1 MRQLAKIIKVEQIKE
16 HTNANALEIVKVG
29 LWEIVV
35 RKNEFQIGQ
44 NAIMFEIDSM
54 LPLSDERFAFLAGR
68 KDYVVNG
75 ITYARLKTIRLRG
88 VLSQGLLVPADL
100 FEKEIAE
107 FQKEDNTL
115 SLQEILG
122 VIKYE
127 PPEDNFGGSNR
138 IKNTPGDTRPFP
150 VFIPKTDQERIQNFV
165 YEYNAIV
172 DKFNTNDPSQFEYFE
187 VTYKL
192 DGSSITMYSA
202 FNKLGVCSRNLEIN
216 MPYDWS
222 DWPARESHFIKA
234 AIDSGI
240 MFKLAMHYS
249 ATGRSIALQGELCL
263 DGNSLVSTP
272 GGFVELKDI
281 VVGDAIY
288 SNDNIVEVIAKHDNG
303 VKKTFLYTF
312 SNGISIRATPDH
324 KVMVFDK
331 NGFLY
336 KKELQEIQNGE
347 YVACYYNSPNILKE
361 YLPLIINNYED
372 KYSSRKN
379 ICIFP
384 KCLREDFAYLLGII
398 YAEGCVIRD
407 KYKKVSS
414 KISITLH
421 KNEINIANKIIGI
434 AKTIIPNGVTS
445 KVVNNTRIIFL
456 NSTLLIKYLDD
467 NKLLKQKADDLI
479 FPKNI
484 LKSKQSVINA
494 FISGYYDGDG
504 DTDIKRFRFSSNSLK
519 FLQVMQQCI
528 LAQGCPVNLRYRKNS
543 NGKTL
548 HCVAVSS
555 FTERYDIL
563 MLESIKYK
571 YSVKPKKSYLSYP
584 FRYIDNLPD
593 DDKSKVSAKINNG
606 IYRLDSTSVSN
617 LNGIIRYTDDIEYA
631 NYLNFIKQHII
642 PVSII
647 NIEKPENTHVYDL
660 TIDDVQHAYIAN
672 SIYVSNCGPGI
683 QSNFEGLT
691 KHEIFIYD
699 VYDIDAGQYMLPDER
714 RKFLTDLGIQQVPVH
729 SYNVWLPTP
738 IEAILEMADGPSG
751 LNGQFREGLVFKS
764 MERDFSFKAISNAYL
779 ESTGK

>member
-138 IKNTPGDTRPFP
+138 IKNTPGDTKPFP

-165 YEYNAIV
+165 YEYEQSV
-172 DKFNTNDPSQFEYFE
+172 FSKELFE
-187 VTYKL
+187 VTFKL
-192 DGSSITMYSA
+192 DGSSTTIFSA

-216 MPYDWS
+216 LPFDWS
-222 DWPARESHFIKA
+222 DWPMRDSHFIKA

-240 MFKLAMHYS
+240 LFKLAMHYS
-249 ATGRSIALQGELCL
+249 ATGRSIALQGELCGL
-263 DGNSLVSTP
+263 
-272 GGFVELKDI
+272 
-281 VVGDAIY
+281 
-288 SNDNIVEVIAKHDNG
+288 
-303 VKKTFLYTF
+303 
-312 SNGISIRATPDH
+312 
-324 KVMVFDK
+324 
-331 NGFLY
+331 
-336 KKELQEIQNGE
+336 
-347 YVACYYNSPNILKE
+347 
-361 YLPLIINNYED
+361 
-372 KYSSRKN
+372 
-379 ICIFP
+379 
-384 KCLREDFAYLLGII
+384 
-398 YAEGCVIRD
+398 
-407 KYKKVSS
+407 
-414 KISITLH
+414 
-421 KNEINIANKIIGI
+421 
-434 AKTIIPNGVTS
+434 
-445 KVVNNTRIIFL
+445 
-456 NSTLLIKYLDD
+456 
-467 NKLLKQKADDLI
+467 
-479 FPKNI
+479 
-484 LKSKQSVINA
+484 
-494 FISGYYDGDG
+494 
-504 DTDIKRFRFSSNSLK
+504 
-519 FLQVMQQCI
+519 
-528 LAQGCPVNLRYRKNS
+528 
-543 NGKTL
+543 
-548 HCVAVSS
+548 
-555 FTERYDIL
+555 
-563 MLESIKYK
+563 
-571 YSVKPKKSYLSYP
+571 
-584 FRYIDNLPD
+584 
-593 DDKSKVSAKINNG
+593 
-606 IYRLDSTSVSN
+606 
-617 LNGIIRYTDDIEYA
+617 
-631 NYLNFIKQHII
+631 
-642 PVSII
+642 
-647 NIEKPENTHVYDL
+647 
-660 TIDDVQHAYIAN
+660 
-672 SIYVSNCGPGI
+672 GI

>member
-165 YEYNAIV
+165 YEYEQSV
-172 DKFNTNDPSQFEYFE
+172 FSKELFE
-187 VTYKL
+187 VTFKL
-192 DGSSITMYSA
+192 DGSSTTIFSA

-216 MPYDWS
+216 LPFDWS
-222 DWPARESHFIKA
+222 DWPMRDSHFIKA

-240 MFKLAMHYS
+240 LFKLAMHYS
-249 ATGRSIALQGELCL
+249 ATGRSIALQGELCGL
-263 DGNSLVSTP
+263 
-272 GGFVELKDI
+272 
-281 VVGDAIY
+281 
-288 SNDNIVEVIAKHDNG
+288 
-303 VKKTFLYTF
+303 
-312 SNGISIRATPDH
+312 
-324 KVMVFDK
+324 
-331 NGFLY
+331 
-336 KKELQEIQNGE
+336 
-347 YVACYYNSPNILKE
+347 
-361 YLPLIINNYED
+361 
-372 KYSSRKN
+372 
-379 ICIFP
+379 
-384 KCLREDFAYLLGII
+384 
-398 YAEGCVIRD
+398 
-407 KYKKVSS
+407 
-414 KISITLH
+414 
-421 KNEINIANKIIGI
+421 
-434 AKTIIPNGVTS
+434 
-445 KVVNNTRIIFL
+445 
-456 NSTLLIKYLDD
+456 
-467 NKLLKQKADDLI
+467 
-479 FPKNI
+479 
-484 LKSKQSVINA
+484 
-494 FISGYYDGDG
+494 
-504 DTDIKRFRFSSNSLK
+504 
-519 FLQVMQQCI
+519 
-528 LAQGCPVNLRYRKNS
+528 
-543 NGKTL
+543 
-548 HCVAVSS
+548 
-555 FTERYDIL
+555 
-563 MLESIKYK
+563 
-571 YSVKPKKSYLSYP
+571 
-584 FRYIDNLPD
+584 
-593 DDKSKVSAKINNG
+593 
-606 IYRLDSTSVSN
+606 
-617 LNGIIRYTDDIEYA
+617 
-631 NYLNFIKQHII
+631 
-642 PVSII
+642 
-647 NIEKPENTHVYDL
+647 
-660 TIDDVQHAYIAN
+660 
-672 SIYVSNCGPGI
+672 GI